1 MTQNSSFNYIRA
13 ATSEAKLLKWSIF
26 VLLMVFLAGCSSSRR
41 IAISPETR
49 LMQSYDQWKGT
60 PYRLGGMTRSGVD
73 CSAFVQIVMR
83 DQFRIDLPRTTD
95 QQMRTGRRVRR
106 GSLNVGDLVFF
117 RTGRSTLHVGI
128 MLDRNRFMHAS
139 TSQGVMISSL
149 NERYWSQR
157 YIRGRRLSR

>member
-1 MTQNSSFNYIRA
+1 MTQYSSYNNIRT
-13 ATSEAKLLKWSIF
+13 ATSGARLLKGSVF
-26 VLLMVFLAGCSSSRR
+26 VLLMIFIVGCSSSRR
-41 IAISPETR
+41 VAISPEAR
-49 LMQSYDQWKGT
+49 LMQSYEQWKGT
-60 PYRLGGMTRSGVD
+60 PYRLGGTTRSGVD

-95 QQMRTGRRVRR
+95 QQLRTGRRVRR

-157 YIRGRRLSR
+157 FIRGRRLSR